1 MHRIQTIVTMSSL
14 SRNHA
19 PPRRGAP
26 AFSLIELLAVL
37 AVVAILAG
45 LLLPVT
51 AQVRGFA
58 LKVRTRALF
67 AQWTVAVEQFRA
79 DTGAYPQLGDDGR
92 LEGVRFLAA
101 LCGQTPDGTPAAVAD
116 LQGNLRRARYVSVA
130 PEEWLGDGRGG
141 GVLLDAF
148 ANSQI
153 AVLVDLDG
161 DGLIRG
167 DEVLR
172 PPLARGNPRDG
183 FIPVPAPTD
192 PDLGAGGVIRAAV
205 AFYSVG
211 RGQSGDDYVL
221 SWK

>member
-1 MHRIQTIVTMSSL
+1 MVTMCSL
-14 SRNHA
+14 
-19 PPRRGAP
+19 PPSPPPLRRVSP

-51 AQVRGFA
+51 TQVRGFA
-58 LKVRTRALF
+58 LKVRTRAMF

-92 LEGVRFLAA
+92 LDPVRFLAA
-101 LCGQTPDGTPAAVAD
+101 LCGQTPEGGPAAVTD
-116 LQGNLRRARYVSVA
+116 LQGNLRRARYLSLA

-153 AVLVDLDG
+153 AVLLDLDG

-167 DEVLR
+167 DELLR
-172 PPLARGNPRDG
+172 PPLMRGNPQEG
-183 FIPVPAPTD
+183 FIGVPASTE
-192 PDLGAGGVIRAAV
+192 PDIGVGGVIRAAV

-211 RGQSGDDYVL
+211 RGQSGDDYVF